1 MFLVQ
6 YAGAESAPRKI
17 PVRQPATRHE
27 RKWVNELIPAE
38 ETQEAWVKLNQK
50 GLDEFRQ
57 RGMPEAIR
65 DLVKQ
70 VATSRRVAIMLIA
83 SDSRMRVAVYARNEI
98 MYMIKARNPSTSCP
112 QMGRWFN
119 RDHTSILHGI
129 ASHQERHNLPPLVG
143 YNLAASRANN
153 RAISARMALARKP

>member
-6 YAGAESAPRKI
+6 YAGYEKKI

-27 RKWVNELIPAE
+27 RKWVNEILPVE
-38 ETQEAWVKLNQK
+38 QTQEAWIKLNQN
-50 GLDEFRQ
+50 GLDEFRR
-57 RGMPEAIR
+57 RGMPEAVREI
-65 DLVKQ
+65 VKQ

-98 MYMIKARNPSTSCP
+98 YYEIKARNPSTSSSR
-112 QMGRWFN
+112 MAKWFN
-119 RDHTSILHGI
+119 RDHTVILHGI

-143 YNLAASRANN
+143 YSIAAARANN
-153 RAISARMALARKP
+153 RKFYERHRDKVQS

>member
-1 MFLVQ
+1 MYLIQF
-6 YAGAESAPRKI
+6 AGSENTQRKI
-17 PVRQPATRHE
+17 PARQPATRYE
-27 RKWVNELIPAE
+27 RKWINEVFPAE
-38 ETQEAWVKLNQK
+38 ETQEAWVQLNQK
-50 GLDEFRQ
+50 GLEEFRK

-65 DLVKQ
+65 EVVKQ

-83 SDSRMRVAVYARNEI
+83 SDSRMRVAVRARNEI
-98 MYMIKARNPSTSCP
+98 MYLIKARNPSTSTP
-112 QMGRWFN
+112 RMGLWFN

-153 RAISARMALARKP
+153 RAISARMALARKS

>member
-1 MFLVQ
+1 MYLVT
-6 YAGAESAPRKI
+6 YAGNDKPQHKI
-17 PVRQPATRHE
+17 QVRQPATRHS
-27 RKWVNELIPAE
+27 RKWVDAIIPAE
-38 ETQEAWVKLNQK
+38 ETQDAWVKLNQN
-50 GLDEFRQ
+50 GLDEFRK

-65 DLVKQ
+65 DIVKQ
-70 VATSRRVAIMLIA
+70 VATSRCVAIMLIA
-83 SDSRMRVAVYARNEI
+83 SESRMRVAVYARNEI
-98 MYMIKARNPSTSCP
+98 MYLIKARNLSTSCP

-153 RAISARMALARKP
+153 RKFYEKQRAVQS